1 MNTTEI
7 IVWFFVCLWLA
18 IGIFFQILWNMNY
31 IQIIGTNVYT
41 LVIILWLGVMIPY
54 AKEKGKEE

>member
-18 IGIFFQILWNMNY
+18 IEIFFQILWNMNY